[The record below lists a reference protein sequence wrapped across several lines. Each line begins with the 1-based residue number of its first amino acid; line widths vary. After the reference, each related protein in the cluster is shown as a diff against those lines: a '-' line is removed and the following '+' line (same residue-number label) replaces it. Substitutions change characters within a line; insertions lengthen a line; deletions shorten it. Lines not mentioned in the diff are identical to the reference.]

1 MFRNT
6 LKLRAA
12 GLSLIGIL
20 LTVVPARAQ
29 EPPSDDAT
37 LDLAEP
43 DFAIVNLPTTLRLP
57 ARGGN
62 FHLSH
67 RFNENLRNDSFA
79 DQASSLFGLDE
90 GANIALEF
98 RYGVVR
104 HLQAIVQR
112 TSVSRTIQFSAKYD
126 AWHQR

>member
-20 LTVVPARAQ
+20 LTVVSARAQ

-43 DFAIVNLPTTLRLP
+43 DFALVSLPTTLRLP

-79 DQASSLFGLDE
+79 IRRA
-90 GANIALEF
+90 
-98 RYGVVR
+98 VC
-104 HLQAIVQR
+104 
-112 TSVSRTIQFSAKYD
+112 SVSTRGRISASNSGTG
-126 AWHQR
+126 